1 MSQQSHPFKAAI
13 WMSGALLGFSSMAVA
28 GRQLSDSLDTFEILG
43 YRSFFGILIVVAIG
57 LAQGRLGEFRPKA
70 MSLHLGRNLGHFA
83 GQNLWLYALTL
94 IPMAQLFAL
103 EFFYPILV
111 GLGAT
116 IFLAEKMTPTRAVTA
131 VMGFFGILVVARP
144 FGAEGLSIG
153 ILAAIG
159 CAFGFAA
166 SALFTKKLTL
176 TAHVSVLGIMF
187 WMVTMQMVFGL
198 VCALAD
204 GEAAFLHLIDLPWVL
219 VVAVAGLGAH
229 FCLTTALSL
238 APASIVTPIDF
249 LRLPIIAMVGRIFY
263 GEAIDIYV
271 FLGAAIIFSANYI
284 NILSEN
290 RRISGR
296 LTPDPAKPP
305 A

>member
-1 MSQQSHPFKAAI
+1 MSESHPFKAAL
-13 WMSGALLGFSSMAVA
+13 WMSGALIGFSSMAVA
-28 GRQLSDSLDTFEILG
+28 GRKLAGHLDTFEILG
-43 YRSFFGILIVVAIG
+43 YRSLVGLLIVLAI
-57 LAQGRLGEFRPKA
+57 AIPQNRLREFRPKA
-70 MSLHLGRNLGHFA
+70 MALHIGRNLGHFA

-103 EFFYPILV
+103 EFSYPILV

-116 IFLAEKMTPTRAVTA
+116 IFLGEKMTPTRALTA
-131 VMGFFGILVVARP
+131 AMGFAGILIVARP
-144 FGAEGLSIG
+144 FGGALSIG
-153 ILAAIG
+153 LIAAML

-166 SALFTKKLTL
+166 SALFTKRLTL
-176 TAHVSVLGIMF
+176 TAHVSVLSIMF
-187 WMVTMQMVFGL
+187 WMVTLQLLFGL

-204 GEAAFLHLIDLPWVL
+204 GDVALPRLQDVPWVM

-249 LRLPIIAMVGRIFY
+249 LRLPIIAVIGMAFY
-263 GEAIDIYV
+263 GEGIDIWV

-290 RRISGR
+290 RRIARTSG
-296 LTPDPAKPP
+296 PA
-305 A
+305 

>member
-1 MSQQSHPFKAAI
+1 MSQHSHPLKAAL

-28 GRQLSDSLDTFEILG
+28 GRQLAGHLDTFEILG
-43 YRSFFGILIVVAIG
+43 YRSFFGLLIVLTAGIAQNR
-57 LAQGRLGEFRPKA
+57 LAEFRPKA
-70 MSLHLGRNLGHFA
+70 MALHIGRNLGHFA
-83 GQNLWLYALTL
+83 GQNLWLFALTL

-103 EFFYPILV
+103 EFSYPILV

-116 IFLAEKMTPTRAVTA
+116 VFLGEKMTPTRALTSI
-131 VMGFFGILVVARP
+131 MGFAGILVVARP
-144 FGAEGLSIG
+144 FGGDEFSIG
-153 ILAAIG
+153 LIAAVL

-166 SALFTKKLTL
+166 SALFTKRLTL

-187 WMVTMQMVFGL
+187 WMVTLQLLFGL
-198 VCALAD
+198 ICALAD
-204 GEAAFLHLIDLPWVL
+204 SHAVLPRLIDLPWVI

-249 LRLPIIAMVGRIFY
+249 LRLPIIAVVGMLFY
-263 GEAIDIYV
+263 GESLDIYV
-271 FLGAAIIFSANYI
+271 FIGALIIFSGNYI

-290 RRISGR
+290 RRIAR
-296 LTPDPAKPP
+296 VPP
-305 A
+305 QP